1 MVTLKNISVLFKN
14 GRKEINAVRNT
25 DITINDREIYGIVGT
40 SGAGKSTLLR
50 TINLLQKPSTGSI
63 IIDGVDITGAKGR
76 ELRYVRLSI
85 GMVFQHFNL
94 LHSRT
99 VAQNVAF
106 PLIIA
111 GKSKKEIAE
120 RVPELLQLVGLSD
133 KSESYPSNLSGGQ
146 KQRVGIARALANKP
160 KILLCDE
167 PTSALD
173 LDTTSSILELLHD
186 INRKLGITIIIISHE
201 MAVIKKICSRVA
213 VMSDGSVVETGNTF
227 DIFANPAHR
236 FTRQLVEHTLNIEI
250 PESLRKNVNGK
261 LIKVVYKGEK
271 AVEPVLSDTFKQFDI
286 HFNVLHGRIE
296 YIGGQPLGVL
306 IVNLIGEENALNR
319 ATEYIKSRTA
329 STEVLNG

>member
-1 MVTLKNISVLFKN
+1 MVNLKDISVLFKN
-14 GRKEINAVRNT
+14 GRKELLAVRNT
-25 DITINDREIYGIVGT
+25 DITIQEGEIFGIVGT

-50 TINLLQKPSTGSI
+50 TINLLQKPSTGTV
-63 IIDGVDITGAKGR
+63 IIDGTDITDAKGR
-76 ELRYVRLSI
+76 DLRNVRLSI

-99 VAQNVAF
+99 VAQNIAF
-106 PLIIA
+106 PLLIA
-111 GKSKKEIAE
+111 GKSKKEIAV

-133 KSESYPSNLSGGQ
+133 KSEAYPSNLSGGQ

-173 LDTTSSILELLHD
+173 LDTTNSILELLYD

-213 VMSDGSVVETGNTF
+213 VMSDGSVVETGSTF
-227 DIFANPAHR
+227 DIFANPVHR
-236 FTRQLVEHTLNIEI
+236 FTRQLVEHTLNLEI
-250 PESLRKNVNGK
+250 PENLRKNVNGK
-261 LIKVVYKGEK
+261 LVKVVYKGDK

-286 HFNVLHGRIE
+286 QFNVLHGRIE

-306 IVNLIGEENALNR
+306 IVNLNGEENALIR
-319 ATEYIKSRTA
+319 AIEYIKSRTA